1 MTQHVMI
8 MAGGTG
14 GHIFPGLAVAD
25 ALQDRGA
32 TVSWLGSAHGLE
44 NQIVPESGLPLFNI
58 QVKALRGKGAL
69 GWLLAPLR
77 IAKAVLQAR
86 RVLREARPSCVL
98 SMGGFAAGPGGLAA
112 RWLGIPLVVHEQNR
126 RPGMTNR
133 WLARFAKTICTGFA
147 GAFDASIKHIV
158 TGNPVRAEIRQLP
171 APEQRMA
178 ERSGA
183 LRVLV
188 LGGSLGAR
196 FLNTKVPSVLA
207 RMAGETEL
215 EVLHQCGKRGVQE
228 AREAYQKVDVSAR
241 VEPFIDDMAA
251 VYCWA
256 DVVICRAGA
265 LTVSELMA
273 AGVASILVPL
283 PHAVDD
289 HQYANGE
296 TLSQAEAGVLV
307 RQSQWEAQQIA
318 NTLLQWSQQRQ
329 QLQTMASAARALHP
343 GDAAAQ
349 VAELCLE
356 VTR

>member
-1 MTQHVMI
+1 
-8 MAGGTG
+8 
-14 GHIFPGLAVAD
+14 
-25 ALQDRGA
+25 
-32 TVSWLGSAHGLE
+32 
-44 NQIVPESGLPLFNI
+44 
-58 QVKALRGKGAL
+58 
-69 GWLLAPLR
+69 
-77 IAKAVLQAR
+77 
-86 RVLREARPSCVL
+86 
-98 SMGGFAAGPGGLAA
+98 
-112 RWLGIPLVVHEQNR
+112 
-126 RPGMTNR
+126 
-133 WLARFAKTICTGFA
+133 
-147 GAFDASIKHIV
+147 V

-196 FLNTKVPSVLA
+196 FLNTEVPSVLA
-207 RMAGETEL
+207 RMAAETEL

-251 VYCWA
+251 VYGWA

-349 VAELCLE
+349 VAERCLE
-356 VTR
+356 VAR